1 MLRADLRTV
10 KEISAAIRH
19 DEPGECDML
28 AAFSI
33 TPIGTGESVGDQVA
47 TAVRIIRDSGLAYR
61 TAASFTE
68 IEGEWDEVMGV
79 IKAATDA
86 VLAESGRC
94 SIVIKADIRPGRT
107 NTLNTKVESV
117 ERRLAE

>member
-1 MLRADLRTV
+1 
-10 KEISAAIRH
+10 
-19 DEPGECDML
+19 ML

-33 TPIGTGESVGDQVA
+33 TPIGAGESVGDQVA
-47 TAVRIIRDSGLAYR
+47 AAVRVIRDSGLPHR

-68 IEGEWDEVMGV
+68 IEGDWDEVMGV

-86 VLAESGRC
+86 VLAVSDRC

-107 NTLNTKVESV
+107 NTLNTKVESI
-117 ERRLAE
+117 ERRLGEQPSGP